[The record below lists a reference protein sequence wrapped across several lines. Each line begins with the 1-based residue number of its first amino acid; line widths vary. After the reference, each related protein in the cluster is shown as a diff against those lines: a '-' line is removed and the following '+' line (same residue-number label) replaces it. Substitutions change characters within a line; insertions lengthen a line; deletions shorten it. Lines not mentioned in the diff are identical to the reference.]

1 MGPMKVCSMA
11 CTVRSHKK
19 NSYSTAAITIAIF
32 GKHKKICYNLY
43 QICCNLQQ
51 HVECRVWECLS
62 CFSAGLLTLSWL
74 RPLSF
79 RNQFTDLLYKSMDWF
94 LYDNGLQLKI
104 VLKESPAYINFIVFR
119 GGASL
124 NHTLRYDLH
133 LAIFFS
139 TCGQICE
146 ERIPV
151 TLNLARY

>member
-19 NSYSTAAITIAIF
+19 NSHSTVAITITIF

-51 HVECRVWECLS
+51 HVECRVWEFLS

-74 RPLSF
+74 RPFSF
-79 RNQFTDLLYKSMDWF
+79 RNQSTDLLYKSMICSTNQWTGF
-94 LYDNGLQLKI
+94 YMITASIMKELKI
-104 VLKESPAYINFIVFR
+104 VLKESPTYINFIVFR

-124 NHTLRYDLH
+124 NHTLRYDLYP
-133 LAIFFS
+133 AVFF
-139 TCGQICE
+139 
-146 ERIPV
+146 
-151 TLNLARY
+151 